1 MNKAIM
7 VGRLAKDPEVR
18 VTTTGK
24 SVASFTLATD
34 RNWKDANGQKVADFH
49 NIVLWGKLAQLAGQ
63 YLHKGDQMSLVG
75 EIQNRSYDDK
85 TGTKRYITEIVGSE
99 IHFLSPKGSK
109 VEAKDPY
116 EGFTE
121 VSDEPLPF

>member
-7 VGRLAKDPEVR
+7 IGRLAKDPEVR

-49 NIVLWGKLAQLAGQ
+49 NIVLWGKLAELAGQ

-121 VSDEPLPF
+121 VSDEQLPF